1 MQDAST
7 ASSVSGGPGVGVVR
21 LRRGF
26 WGDFR
31 EFFFRGLGI
40 LLPSVITLALLWW
53 AAGFLWVRVAEPINR
68 AVRWGVVQGAPLVLS
83 PKALPGWYTVTE
95 AQVEAVRTERIRLG
109 QAKAPTTDAARMK
122 LDDTIRYQL
131 RMSNLSE
138 IWKRRFYLQPIGLVV
153 AVILIYLAGLLVG
166 NYLGRKIW
174 FAIEKRAIRFP
185 VIKQVYPS
193 IKQIVEFMLGG
204 GPQKNLLSSGRVVAV
219 PYPRAGIWTVGL
231 MTGETLMAIEDKAGV
246 PCVTVFIP
254 STPTPFTGFTIT
266 VPAAEVV
273 ELPLSFD
280 DAIRFVVSGGVLVPP
295 SQSRSTIAASKA
307 SNELLPA
314 AKGGDSPLA

>member
-7 ASSVSGGPGVGVVR
+7 ASSGGGRPGVGVVR

-68 AVRWGVVQGAPLVLS
+68 AVRWGVVQGAPLVLAPS
-83 PKALPGWYTVTE
+83 ALPGWYTVTE
-95 AQVEAVRTERIRLG
+95 SQVEAVRTERIRLG
-109 QAKAPTTDAARMK
+109 LAKAPTTDAARMK
-122 LDDTIRYQL
+122 LDETIRYQL

-174 FAIEKRAIRFP
+174 LAIEKRAIRFP

-219 PYPRAGIWTVGL
+219 PYPRVGIWTVGL

-266 VPAAEVV
+266 VPADEVV

-295 SQSRSTIAASKA
+295 SQSRQTVEASKA
-307 SNELLPA
+307 SNQLPPA
-314 AKGGDSPLA
+314 DRSEAVSQV